1 MIQGELPALLI
12 FGVCMYRD
20 LIDVVGRGRILDD
33 WDCGYFT
40 ATRQKAC
47 YGDDD
52 VLKAFARRWLT
63 VAPGHT
69 LKVFSEVQQKAIAL
83 CVDDSSRETL
93 SLAARTRPFPASPA
107 RPLGPQPRTPTW
119 PPDCA
124 HTWRH
129 CTTHVWCQMQ
139 TWMDWKHALEGFGFT
154 AARNTNMYVC
164 NTEIEGTDGRCT
176 MKYASKKTTCSECAG
191 ELSRVS
197 DYRIS
202 GVKFAD
208 GLDTAIAQAQKEVA
222 AQGESEEE
230 GEGEGAG
237 EGGE

>member
-1 MIQGELPALLI
+1 
-12 FGVCMYRD
+12 
-20 LIDVVGRGRILDD
+20 
-33 WDCGYFT
+33 
-40 ATRQKAC
+40 
-47 YGDDD
+47 
-52 VLKAFARRWLT
+52 
-63 VAPGHT
+63 
-69 LKVFSEVQQKAIAL
+69 
-83 CVDDSSRETL
+83 
-93 SLAARTRPFPASPA
+93 
-107 RPLGPQPRTPTW
+107 
-119 PPDCA
+119 
-124 HTWRH
+124 
-129 CTTHVWCQMQ
+129 
-139 TWMDWKHALEGFGFT
+139 MDWKHALDCFGFT

-197 DYRIS
+197 DYMIR